1 MSLETELK
9 KLAAAMETL
18 AAALLKG
25 GQPMRELS
33 PPVKEPVAPV
43 ADVSPPVAAP
53 VAPVAPVAPA
63 APVAP
68 PADVSP
74 PVAPPAAP
82 VTYTPEEVNGIL
94 LKEAQRLKGPT
105 QIHAEM
111 KRLGVT
117 GVQSATAEQITALIT
132 AVQAIEA

>member
-1 MSLETELK
+1 MSLENNLK
-9 KLAAAMETL
+9 RIADALEMIAGHLSEKFAAMYEAKDLGMT
-18 AAALLKG
+18 A
-25 GQPMRELS
+25 GQPEF
-33 PPVKEPVAPV
+33 AP
-43 ADVSPPVAAP
+43 
-53 VAPVAPVAPA
+53 PVAPVAPA
-63 APVAP
+63 APP
-68 PADVSP
+68 
-74 PVAPPAAP
+74 APPAAP

-105 QIHAEM
+105 AIHAEM